1 MFLRLLKIKILT
13 WFLTLIKDQFT
24 QYPLVLKI
32 VVDKVLDVSIDSSS
46 SIVGANLGG
55 ELASFRY
62 VDITNIKNE
71 LVVNTNFE
79 FKALRSNS
87 RSIELECNEDGC
99 LSFVRASWYMY

>member
-1 MFLRLLKIKILT
+1 MIR
-13 WFLTLIKDQFT
+13 DQYT
-24 QYPLVLKI
+24 QYSLVVRL
-32 VVDKVLDVSIDSSS
+32 VDTVLNVSIDSSS
-46 SIVGANLGG
+46 SSSIFEVDLGG
-55 ELASFRY
+55 ELAIFKD